1 MVLIYRLMTLLG
13 ESSSAVLYH
22 LCFPVTL
29 QAFSASGPSVLQS
42 FRRAL
47 EIRAEPWAAPG

>member
-13 ESSSAVLYH
+13 ESSSVVLY

-29 QAFSASGPSVLQS
+29 QVFSASGPSVLQS
-42 FRRAL
+42 FLRAL